1 MKPVMHLKVTSEI
14 LYCGFFFSP
23 EASGV
28 GTKQRSL
35 SPVFIGHR
43 SSCSI
48 VCPCGPGAI
57 FFFSEE
63 SESLDR
69 SSIYLMV

>member
-14 LYCGFFFSP
+14 LYCGFFVFSP

-28 GTKQRSL
+28 GTKQGSL
-35 SPVFIGHR
+35 SPVFTGYGL
-43 SSCSI
+43 SCSI

-57 FFFSEE
+57 FF
-63 SESLDR
+63 SLR
-69 SSIYLMV
+69 SLKVLIGAAFI